1 MKKRKLSMV
10 FLALCM
16 AAILFSSCNTC
27 KSTYRRQLS
36 DNEKLKEANESY
48 EKAIKWLD
56 KAECSA
62 IPHEAAKNYTT
73 AESYIS
79 DTIYKLKTIGH
90 DENIDVTED
99 IYYCDKIKSESDV
112 KIGQANKA
120 AQH

>member
-1 MKKRKLSMV
+1 MKRHIIVSQLLV
-10 FLALCM
+10 LGI
-16 AAILFSSCNTC
+16 AAVIFSSCNTC

-112 KIGQANKA
+112 KIGQANKK